1 MNYGR
6 KSLIKAQKGQ
16 EIKVARIVRMLMWN
30 STLTVITIMVSICLI
45 SAFFM
50 FGILNGIFQSSP
62 SISTLDVVP
71 VGYATVIYDADGK
84 KITQL
89 VAEDSNRSYVNS
101 EQIAQ
106 PLKDAIVA
114 IEDER
119 FYEHRGIDFQ
129 GIGRAFMVG
138 VAHNFDFSEGA
149 STITQQLLKNNVFV
163 DWVHEASFSDKIKR
177 KLQEQYLALQLEKKM
192 DKDKILELYMNTI
205 NLGQN
210 TLGVQAASL
219 RYFNKPASAI
229 SISEAAVLAAIPQ
242 NPSKYNPIRYPE
254 NNAERRKK
262 VLGNM
267 LEQGFISQEEYDE
280 AMADDVYARIKITN
294 NSKSKEEVYTYFVD
308 ALTEQV
314 VEDLQKEKGLTETQA
329 INLLYSGGLQIYST
343 QDRKIQRICDE
354 IYQDESNYPAYTQW
368 LLEYQLTVEN
378 EFGEQKNYS
387 SEMLERFIKQ
397 SRYHYNRLYNRKED
411 AQADIDAFRESVLV
425 EGTKEVSEKIFM
437 VPQPQVSLTIEDQ
450 STGFVVA
457 MIGGRGEK
465 TASRTLNRAVN
476 TTRQPGSCF
485 KIVSTYAPAID
496 IGEFSL
502 ASKQLDG
509 PFCYKNGRPVNNWWG
524 GSYRGW
530 LNLRYGI
537 KMSCNIVTVK
547 TLTDITPQ
555 VGFDYLQD
563 FGFTT
568 LVDRRDTYNG
578 GVVSDIGQPMALG
591 GITDGVTNLELN
603 AAYATI
609 ANGGEYLAPKLYSY
623 ILDHDGNVFL
633 DWRDRE
639 GEHVLH
645 DSTAYL
651 IIDAMKDVVNGGTG
665 SACNFG
671 NMAIAGKTGTTSD
684 NKDVW
689 FAGSTPYY
697 TATTW
702 TGFDNNVQMNGATG
716 IALSKTM
723 WRTVMAKIHEDL
735 PYADWERPE
744 SLVQMSVCPTCGKLR
759 NGTGVMEWVDPD
771 VLQTCTGMHYG
782 GATGTGMVEEGIP
795 GAEEEAEPE
804 NMNPNGELRV
814 VCAYTGQ
821 TPSEGCPYKLTTTGA
836 VAAGVCPHT
845 AAFMADPNA
854 DSVLE
859 TQLQEMKQQ
868 NAEAEAAATAA
879 TVKEDTGNPA
889 PGAEIIENDSS
900 Q

>member
-1 MNYGR
+1 MNYSKR
-6 KSLIKAQKGQ
+6 NLIKAQKKHD
-16 EIKVARIVRMLMWN
+16 IKVGRIVRMLTWN
-30 STLTVITIMVSICLI
+30 STLAVITALISICFI
-45 SAFFM
+45 GAFFV
-50 FGILNGIFQSSP
+50 FGVLNGIFQSSP

-71 VGYATVIYDADGK
+71 VGYATVIYDSDGT

-101 EQIAQ
+101 EQISQ

-119 FYEHRGIDFQ
+119 FYQHRGIDFQ
-129 GIGRAFMVG
+129 GIGRAFVVG
-138 VAHNFDFSEGA
+138 ASHNFDFSEGA

-163 DWVHEASFSDKIKR
+163 SWVHEASFSEKIKR

-219 RYFNKPASAI
+219 RYFNKPASQI
-229 SISEAAVLAAIPQ
+229 TVSEAAVIAAIPQ
-242 NPSKYNPIRYPE
+242 NPSKFNPIRYPE
-254 NNAERRKK
+254 NNAERRQK
-262 VLGNM
+262 VLTNM
-267 LEQGFISQEEYDE
+267 LAQGFISQEEYDK
-280 AMADDVYARIKITN
+280 AVADDVYARIKVTN
-294 NSKSKEEVYTYFVD
+294 ESKVQEEVYTYFVD
-308 ALTEQV
+308 ALTEQI
-314 VEDLQKEKGLTETQA
+314 VEDLQTEKGLTESQA
-329 INLLYSGGLQIYST
+329 IKLLYSGGLQIYST
-343 QDRKIQRICDE
+343 QDSKIQKICDE
-354 IYQDESNYPAYTQW
+354 IYQDETNYPAHAQW
-368 LLEYQLTVEN
+368 LLEYQLSVED

-387 SEMLERFIKQ
+387 SEMLERFIK
-397 SRYHYNRLYNRKED
+397 SKKYNYNRLYNNKED
-411 AQADIDAFRESVLV
+411 AQSDIDAFRESVLT
-425 EGTKEVSEKIFM
+425 EGCKELSEKIFM

-450 STGFVVA
+450 NKGFIVA

-465 TASRTLNRAVN
+465 TASRTLNRAAN

-509 PFCYKNGRPVNNWWG
+509 PFCYKNGRPVANWWG

-568 LVDRRDTYNG
+568 LVDRRETYNG

-609 ANGGEYLAPKLYSY
+609 ANGGEYLPPKLYSY

-633 DWRDRE
+633 DWRERE

-665 SACNFG
+665 AACNFG

-702 TGFDNNVQMNGATG
+702 TGFDNNVQMNGGTG
-716 IALSKTM
+716 VALSKSM

-759 NGTGVMEWVDPD
+759 NGTGVIDWVDPN
-771 VLQTCTGMHYG
+771 VLRSCNGVHYG
-782 GATGTGMVEEGIP
+782 SNFSGDMLLEDM
-795 GAEEEAEPE
+795 EEEQPQQE
-804 NMNPNGELRV
+804 NMNPDGEERV

-821 TPSEGCPYKLTTTGA
+821 TPSSECPYKLTTTGA
-836 VAAGVCPHT
+836 VAAGECPHT
-845 AAFMADPNA
+845 KAFMEDLSA

-868 NAEAEAAATAA
+868 NAEAEAAAIAA
-879 TVKEDTGNPA
+879 AQNVE
-889 PGAEIIENDSS
+889 EQVE
-900 Q
+900 